1 MQASAIAKSVSF
13 VDIFI
18 SIPFEHQESANLFRL
33 SSYHFQGQHKG
44 MHSFPRERHF
54 TEYVRPAVEATMGK
68 GRISHEWRS
77 WSVVLNGDDSKAAL
91 VVGRSE
97 KRGSFRPFEI
107 R

>member
-1 MQASAIAKSVSF
+1 MCRHLNQSLLNVKNSVTCF
-13 VDIFI
+13 VSVRIIFKGN
-18 SIPFEHQESANLFRL
+18 F
-33 SSYHFQGQHKG
+33 YKG